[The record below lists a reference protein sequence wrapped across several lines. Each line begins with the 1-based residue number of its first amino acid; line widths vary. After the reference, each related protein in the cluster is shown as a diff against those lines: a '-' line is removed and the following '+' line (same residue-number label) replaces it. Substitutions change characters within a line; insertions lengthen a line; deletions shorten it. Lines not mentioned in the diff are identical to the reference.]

1 MSQTDTQQRSGI
13 SQRAQAA
20 QGRNDVA
27 LRGPRLPFDER
38 IEQRFGV
45 DRTAWKTL
53 VEMIFPTVEDPNV
66 VVLALSYCR
75 QRGLDVFKRPVHIVP
90 MWNKTLGRM
99 VSTVWPG
106 ISELRTTAFR
116 TKEYAG
122 CDPVEF
128 GPDITKT
135 FTGRVK
141 GKDGWKEESKEVTF
155 PQWAQMTVYRMVN
168 GQRCAFVGPKV
179 FWLEDYSDISN
190 SGVPNQMWEQRAR
203 GQLEKV
209 AEAAALRRAFPEEC
223 GGDYAAEE
231 MEGKT
236 TDAYGTYAPQARG
249 QTSATHQ
256 QQPDQRTRSRPDSE
270 KSTVTQRNEERQ
282 AQLDE
287 QPNNKEPDRKP
298 PAGHD
303 PQTGEVIEGEYT
315 DLDEEDDSIYDNGEP
330 TPEQVAESKG
340 AASTQS
346 DEKKQ
351 TNLTPEQMLIWADAQ
366 FAGVTDPD
374 ELEPLFN
381 NTVAPRFE
389 NKQYGHLWNDLLA
402 IQRKHENRLTP

>member
-20 QGRNDVA
+20 TSRGDVA

-38 IEQRFGV
+38 IEQRYGV
-45 DRTAWKTL
+45 DRSAWRTL
-53 VEMIFPTVEDPNV
+53 VEMIFPAVEDPNI

-75 QRGLDVFKRPVHIVP
+75 QRGLDIFKRPVHIVP
-90 MWNKTLGRM
+90 MWNKSLGKT
-99 VSTVWPG
+99 VQTVWPG

-128 GPDITKT
+128 GPDVTMS

-141 GKDGWKEESKEVTF
+141 VKNEWQDVTKEVTF
-155 PQWAQMTVYRMVN
+155 PQWARMTVYRMVN

-179 FWLEDYSDISN
+179 FWLEDYSDLSN
-190 SGVPNQMWEQRAR
+190 SGVPNQMWEHRAR

-223 GGDYAAEE
+223 GGDYSAEE

-236 TDAYGTYAPQARG
+236 TDTYGTYTPQVRT
-249 QTSATHQ
+249 QPSATHNKQ
-256 QQPDQRTRSRPDSE
+256 SNQTARSRPDSE

-287 QPNNKEPDRKP
+287 QTRANDAPADDAPPLDHDRE
-298 PAGHD
+298 
-303 PQTGEVIEGEYT
+303 TGEVIEGEYT
-315 DLDEEDDSIYDNGEP
+315 ETSGAGQDDGDP
-330 TPEQVAESKG
+330 TPEQYAEAKGVATDG
-340 AASTQS
+340 GP
-346 DEKKQ
+346 KQ

-389 NKQYGHLWNDLLA
+389 NKQYGHIWNELLA
-402 IQRKHENRLTP
+402 IQRKHENRLMP